1 MATTTPPL
9 TPEQQARVDAVCEH
23 SYEIADRI
31 GAHFTAEYERLLKD
45 NPDAVH
51 DKRYG
56 YADKE
61 GVVNF
66 ERGPIKYAINAR
78 KHMQLKLRYL
88 PFLKDIRSAFD
99 IGVGSGQ
106 MFQLLRDALGV
117 GVTGID
123 SPEAEGAFLYEAFR
137 KALSIVNDVGMFN
150 VTAGV
155 DVPIPRGAAVL
166 CLWPIFDRGWT
177 IDEHIWFVDMC
188 RRRGA
193 ERVIWRFN
201 TINASEAIL
210 SLYRERTNAVAPRD
224 KDPGFL
230 VVPL

>member
-1 MATTTPPL
+1 MTEPSL
-9 TPEQQARVDAVCEH
+9 TPERQARIDAVCEH

-31 GAHFTAEYERLLKD
+31 GAHFTAEYERLMQD
-45 NPDAVH
+45 DPAAIH
-51 DKRYG
+51 DRRYG
-56 YADKE
+56 FTDKE

-66 ERGPIKYAINAR
+66 ERAPIKYAINAR

-88 PFLKDIRSAFD
+88 PFLEDVRSAFD

-106 MFQLLRDALGV
+106 MLQLLRDVLGIA
-117 GVTGID
+117 VTGID

-137 KALSIVNDVGMFN
+137 KELCMVNDVRMFN
-150 VTAGV
+150 LTAGV
-155 DVPIPRGAAVL
+155 DVPIPHGTAVL

-177 IDEHIWFVDMC
+177 VDEHAWFMDMC

-210 SLYRERTNAVAPRD
+210 SFYRERMNAVAPRA

-230 VVPL
+230 IVPL